1 MTINVCEWDS
11 RFFGYPVAAL
21 TLEPSNAH
29 LERIHAA
36 IQDATR
42 TGIRLLYLFL
52 PIPDHTLREPL
63 EKWGFLSVGQKVE
76 FAQPVA
82 PPPQPNADPDI
93 SLCQTPGDALKQLAL
108 ASGQHSRFRL
118 DPGFRNREFER
129 LYEEWLFSSLRGDNN
144 KRVFVAGDSAAPVGL
159 LTLEPGRDAARIGLF
174 ATHAAHRGKGFGRRL
189 LHEARRYCAQRQIPE
204 LRVAT
209 QAANTNACGWYQ
221 AAGFQNVSTVDIFH
235 LWLPPTSNANNKL

>member
-1 MTINVCEWDS
+1 M
-11 RFFGYPVAAL
+11 R
-21 TLEPSNAH
+21 
-29 LERIHAA
+29 RIQTFKV
-36 IQDATR
+36 IRREGATR

-52 PIPDHTLREPL
+52 PMPDHTLREPL
-63 EKWGFLSVGQKVE
+63 EKLGFLSVGQKVE

-144 KRVFVAGDSAAPVGL
+144 KRVFVAGDSVAPVGL

-174 ATHAAHRGKGFGRRL
+174 ATHAARL
-189 LHEARRYCAQRQIPE
+189 PSVIRAKK
-204 LRVAT
+204 
-209 QAANTNACGWYQ
+209 W
-221 AAGFQNVSTVDIFH
+221 
-235 LWLPPTSNANNKL
+235 W

>member
-52 PIPDHTLREPL
+52 PMPDHTLREPL
-63 EKWGFLSVGQKVE
+63 EKLGFLSVGQKVE

-144 KRVFVAGDSAAPVGL
+144 KRVFVAGDSVAPVGL

-174 ATHAAHRGKGFGRRL
+174 ATHAAHRGKGFR
-189 LHEARRYCAQRQIPE
+189 
-204 LRVAT
+204 
-209 QAANTNACGWYQ
+209 
-221 AAGFQNVSTVDIFH
+221 
-235 LWLPPTSNANNKL
+235 PPPAS